1 MSELYR
7 IGLRESRDL
16 LRAGDIRAE
25 DLTAACLA
33 RMDATEERL
42 GALLAR
48 RDARRWKRQGRWM
61 PRARQ
66 AACPPWRKP
75 LCGVCLSVSRMP

>member
-48 RDARRWKRQGRWM
+48 RDA
-61 PRARQ
+61 AALEE

-75 LCGVCLSVSRMP
+75 LCGVCLSVSRML

>member
-1 MSELYR
+1 MSKLYR

-48 RDARRWKRQGRWM
+48 RGA
-61 PRARQ
+61 
-66 AACPPWRKP
+66 
-75 LCGVCLSVSRMP
+75 